1 MLQDTAL
8 LLHTIY
14 NYIRDFHGSIA
25 QAYQFPHA
33 CQKPLVLEDIPPYLL
48 CRLTADTYLFHID
61 EPIRSILILLD
72 GTCCVEKYSHLGHL
86 YTDTTRSAIQIFG
99 LIEAVTNQPRHSVSL
114 RCATNCTFAKIP
126 LAEYLQTIRS
136 NPELMMMSMQY
147 LCVFFTE
154 HVQNADSLMLDTP
167 YRKILVKLYQCCSG
181 QQFPVTI
188 PYKKEELAADLN
200 MNLRSMYRH
209 MNKLYTTGLCSSQ
222 KGKIIISAEQYRQI
236 EEELS
241 DFHSSP

>member
-1 MLQDTAL
+1 M
-8 LLHTIY
+8 
-14 NYIRDFHGSIA
+14 
-25 QAYQFPHA
+25 
-33 CQKPLVLEDIPPYLL
+33 
-48 CRLTADTYLFHID
+48 
-61 EPIRSILILLD
+61 
-72 GTCCVEKYSHLGHL
+72 
-86 YTDTTRSAIQIFG
+86 
-99 LIEAVTNQPRHSVSL
+99 
-114 RCATNCTFAKIP
+114 
-126 LAEYLQTIRS
+126 AEYLQTIRS